1 MLPSQLYLTN
11 EAYVLVPSE
20 WRQQYVTD
28 VHFCASSVSD
38 DDE

>member
-11 EAYVLVPSE
+11 EAYVPLSSE
-20 WRQQYVTD
+20 YRQQYVTD
-28 VHFCASSVSD
+28 VHVCASSVSD